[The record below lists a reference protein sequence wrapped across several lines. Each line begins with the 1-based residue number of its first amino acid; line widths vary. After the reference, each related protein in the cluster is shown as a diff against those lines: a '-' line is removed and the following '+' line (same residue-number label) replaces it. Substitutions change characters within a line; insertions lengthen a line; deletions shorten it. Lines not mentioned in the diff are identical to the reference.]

1 MATADSFSSRQEKLA
16 AVELDP
22 EIFAV
27 EVREHLLHDAVLMQL
42 ANRRRGCA
50 STKSRSDMRGGGL
63 KPWKQKGTGRARV
76 GSRRSPL
83 WRGGSTIFGPKPRS
97 YEYRIPRSARRGALC
112 AALSLRASESKLLV
126 VDGLGA
132 ENGKT
137 KALREALERMGVTSA
152 LIVFAGDDSTTSR
165 AARNMPAV
173 KALEVGGLNVFDVL
187 DHEHLILTRTAL
199 EAIGRRLGAS

>member
-22 EIFAV
+22 AIFGV

-42 ANRRRGCA
+42 ANRRRGTA
-50 STKSRSDMRGGGL
+50 STKSRSDVTGGGL

-112 AALSLRASESKLLV
+112 AALSMRAAESKLLV
-126 VDGLGA
+126 VEALGV
-132 ENGKT
+132 ESGKT
-137 KALREALERMGVTSA
+137 KALREALGRMGVASA
-152 LIVFAGDDSTTSR
+152 LIVYAGEDTATSR
-165 AARNMPAV
+165 AARNMVAV

-187 DHEHLILTRTAL
+187 DHEHLILTRDAL
-199 EAIGRRLGAS
+199 EAIARRLGAS

>member
-1 MATADSFSSRQEKLA
+1 MPTADCFGPSQQKLA
-16 AVELDP
+16 AVELDAG
-22 EIFAV
+22 IFGV

-50 STKSRSDMRGGGL
+50 STKSRSDMTGGGL

-112 AALSLRASESKLLV
+112 AALSLRVSEGKLV
-126 VDGLGA
+126 VVEGLGLEA
-132 ENGKT
+132 AKT
-137 KALREALERMGVTSA
+137 KALREALTRMGVQSA
-152 LIVFAGDDSTTSR
+152 LIVYAGEDSTTSR

-187 DHEHLILTRTAL
+187 NHEHLIVTREAL
-199 EAIGRRLGAS
+199 DAIGKRLGAS